1 MNLKQNPFYIL
12 GVSSVD
18 SKREI
23 MDAAEEKLLLMDENI
38 VEDAKNALLDN
49 SKRLDA
55 ELAWFPCWDES
66 IPYREEEDCDSL
78 VTAIDNGF
86 YNINVGDFIW
96 GYDEVNFQLEVI
108 RHRSFDKLKNPS
120 AFGLAVLQLSKI
132 FEEYAEW
139 SSDSFSSLYDT
150 IVGNRQ
156 TAGFP
161 EITEEELLTHL
172 DDRRI
177 GIISE
182 LKSIIN
188 ELPTDYLIASMTFLS
203 STATNDAK
211 IRASLFIE
219 SLLEVYTNAGEVQQ
233 FISQQSEKIFSI
245 LDLILNGDV
254 NKYTVEKNLSTWIN
268 KIINHSIMW
277 NKVVKPIQIISLSKG
292 SEHDISQQIMSG
304 IRGVCLTANN
314 DFDMPKLSLDLLV
327 KLNASGVFKYLP
339 SFHKIVNDDINTL
352 RKIIR
357 DQEEYEQRQKEEERE
372 YNEWANSIYYEAELG
387 LIFKDRIKIS
397 VKGIDWNGCVTPLDA
412 INGISWGAIR
422 KSVNGIPTGTDY
434 QIAFQTSNGK
444 TEISPNKQ
452 AFGEITDRLW
462 RALAVPIFTR
472 MLKQLQDGATI
483 TVGQIK
489 IKDDG
494 AYLVN
499 SGWFSSDE
507 KFFTW
512 REPLTIYSQ
521 DGSLFLSEK
530 SGKYKLSASYM
541 YDMNT
546 HILEFMICQ
555 FFKNFNANVP
565 YLSSLLRGK

>member
-38 VEDAKNALLDN
+38 VEDAKNTLLDN

-66 IPYREEEDCDSL
+66 IPYREDEDCDSL
-78 VTAIDNGF
+78 TTAIDNGF
-86 YNINVGDFIW
+86 SNINVRDFTW

-108 RHRSFDKLKNPS
+108 RHRSFDKLKNPL
-120 AFGLAVLQLSKI
+120 AFGVAVLQLSKI

-139 SSDSFSSLYDT
+139 SSDSFSSLYGT

-172 DDRRI
+172 DYRRTD
-177 GIISE
+177 IIAE

-188 ELPTDYLIASMTFLS
+188 ELPPDYIMASMTFLVS
-203 STATNDAK
+203 NATKNGRE
-211 IRASLFIE
+211 RASLLIE
-219 SLLEVYTNAGEVQQ
+219 SLLDVYNVEVQP
-233 FISQQSEKIFSI
+233 FVNQQSEKLFAI
-245 LDLILNGDV
+245 LDLILDDDV
-254 NKYTVEKNLSTWIN
+254 NQYTVEKNLSTWIS
-268 KIINHSIMW
+268 KIINYTIVW

-292 SEHDISQQIMSG
+292 FEHDISKQIMSG

-314 DFDMPKLSLDLLV
+314 DFDLPKLSLDLLV
-327 KLNASGVFKYLP
+327 KLNTSNVFEYLP
-339 SFHKIVNDDINTL
+339 SFHKIVIDDINAL

-357 DQEEYEQRQKEEERE
+357 EQEEYEQRQKEEEKE

-387 LIFKDRIKIS
+387 LIFKDRLKIS
-397 VKGIDWNGCVTPLDA
+397 VEGIDWNGCVTPLDA

-494 AYLVN
+494 TFLVN

-530 SGKYKLSASYM
+530 GGKYKSSASYM

-546 HILEFMICQ
+546 HILEFMIRQ

>member
-23 MDAAEEKLLLMDENI
+23 MNAAEEKLLLMDENI

-49 SKRLDA
+49 SKRLEA
-55 ELAWFPCWDES
+55 ELAWFPCWDECV
-66 IPYREEEDCDSL
+66 PYREEEDCDSL
-78 VTAIDNGF
+78 VTAIDNDF
-86 YNINVGDFIW
+86 SNINVGDFTW

-120 AFGLAVLQLSKI
+120 AFGMAVLQLSKI
-132 FEEYAEW
+132 FEEYAKW
-139 SSDSFSSLYDT
+139 GSDSFSSLYDT

-182 LKSIIN
+182 LKSVIN
-188 ELPTDYLIASMTFLS
+188 ELPWDYITSSMTYLAH
-203 STATNDAK
+203 TATSNAK
-211 IRASLFIE
+211 IRASLLVESMIDAYEIE
-219 SLLEVYTNAGEVQQ
+219 IQP
-233 FISQQSEKIFSI
+233 FISQQSEKIYSI
-245 LDLILNGDV
+245 LDLILSDEA
-254 NKYTVEKNLSTWIN
+254 NKQTIEKNLSAWIT
-268 KIINHSIMW
+268 KIIDYTVIWSR
-277 NKVVKPIQIISLSKG
+277 VVRPIQIISLSKG
-292 SEHDISQQIMSG
+292 SEHNISYQILSG
-304 IRGVCLTANN
+304 IRGVCLTTNN
-314 DFDMPKLSLDLLV
+314 EFDMPKLALDLLV
-327 KLNASGVFKYLP
+327 KLNANGVFEYIP
-339 SFHKIVNDDINTL
+339 SFHKKVADDTNAL
-352 RKIIR
+352 RKIIHE
-357 DQEEYEQRQKEEERE
+357 QEEYERQQKEEERE
-372 YNEWANSIYYEAELG
+372 YNEWASSIYYEAELG
-387 LIFKDRIKIS
+387 LIFKDRLKIS
-397 VKGIDWNGCVTPLDA
+397 VEGIDWNGCVTPLDA

-422 KSVNGIPTGTDY
+422 QSVNGIPTGTDY
-434 QIAFQTSNGK
+434 QIAFQTSNAK
-444 TEISPNKQ
+444 TKISPNKQ

-472 MLKQLQDGATI
+472 MLKQLQDGATV

-494 AYLVN
+494 AYLVD

-530 SGKYKLSASYM
+530 GGKYKSSASYI

-546 HILEFMICQ
+546 HILEFMIRQ
-555 FFKNFNANVP
+555 FFKNFNANIP